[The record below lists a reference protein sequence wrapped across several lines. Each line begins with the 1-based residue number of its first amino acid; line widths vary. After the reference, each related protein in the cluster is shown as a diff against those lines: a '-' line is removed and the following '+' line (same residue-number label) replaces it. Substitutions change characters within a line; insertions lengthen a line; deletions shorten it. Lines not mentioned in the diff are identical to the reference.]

1 MSEITVE
8 VAREVLALAITHCP
22 CEVED
27 ALRFHR
33 EAREASLEMSRAQ
46 SAGPDGAPA
55 SVGLAETVAESALD
69 SLALDVAE
77 YAGLRARG
85 LVVAP

>member
-22 CEVED
+22 AELED
-27 ALRFHR
+27 ALRLHR
-33 EAREASLEMSRAQ
+33 DAREAALEMSRAQ
-46 SAGPDGAPA
+46 SSGPDDAPA
-55 SVGLAETVAESALD
+55 GVGLAGAVSESALD